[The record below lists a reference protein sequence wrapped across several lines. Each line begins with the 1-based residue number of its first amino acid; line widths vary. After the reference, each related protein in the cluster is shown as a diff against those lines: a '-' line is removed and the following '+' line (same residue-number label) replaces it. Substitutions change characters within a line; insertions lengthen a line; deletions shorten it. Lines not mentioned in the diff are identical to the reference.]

1 MVLYLVQH
9 GKNLPKDVDPQKG
22 LSQEGLSEV
31 QKIADVAAQYGVKV
45 SKIYHSGKTR
55 AEQTAKIFASGLNAE
70 KGIDEVDGMKPLD
83 DVAAFA
89 KKIESEENIMLVG
102 HLPFME
108 KLTSYLVTGKD
119 EYPLFKFQNGGI
131 VCLHKDPDSSRWIIK
146 WSLMPDIG

>member
-1 MVLYLVQH
+1 MALYLVQH

-31 QKIADVAAQYGVKV
+31 KRIADVAAQYGVKV

-70 KGIDEVDGMKPLD
+70 SGIDQVDGMKPLD
-83 DVAAFA
+83 DVDAFA

-108 KLTSYLVTGKD
+108 KLTSYLVTGTD
-119 EYPLFKFQNGGI
+119 EYPIFKFQNGGI
-131 VCLHKDPDSSRWIIK
+131 VCLHKDSDSSRWIIK